1 MPEIFRFFGF
11 SFFFYSKEH
20 EPPHVH
26 VEGANGKVVFDW
38 DGEKFILREKH
49 NIKSNDLKRI
59 QYVIDENS
67 DIILKRW
74 EEYFGKEAS
83 DEDY

>member
-1 MPEIFRFFGF
+1 MPEIFRFCGF

-26 VEGANGKVVFDW
+26 VEGASGLAVFDW
-38 DGEKFILREKH
+38 NGTDFVLRESH

-59 QYVIDENS
+59 SLVITENS
-67 DIILKRW
+67 DIILERW
-74 EEYFGKEAS
+74 KSYFGKEAGY
-83 DEDY
+83 EDY

>member
-26 VEGANGKVVFDW
+26 VDGASGNAVFDW
-38 DGEKFILREKH
+38 DGSRFVVREIH
-49 NIKSNDLKRI
+49 NIKRGDLKRI
-59 QYVIDENS
+59 TSVIDENS

-74 EEYFGKEAS
+74 QEYFGKEVS
-83 DEDY
+83 NEDC

>member
-1 MPEIFRFFGF
+1 M
-11 SFFFYSKEH
+11 
-20 EPPHVH
+20 H

-59 QYVIDENS
+59 KYVIDENS